1 MFAKAKERQLMD
13 INGNISKC
21 IICILNDGST
31 ANLDCAK
38 SGSSVAVP
46 KMGGYPS
53 GQREQTVNLLRLRY
67 VGSNP
72 TPLTINR
79 GLA

>member
-1 MFAKAKERQLMD
+1 M
-13 INGNISKC
+13 I
-21 IICILNDGST
+21 
-31 ANLDCAK
+31 
-38 SGSSVAVP
+38 AVKQTWTVHIAVQV

-72 TPLTINR
+72 TPPTINGALTLIGKGAVLKTASR
-79 GLA
+79 RC

>member
-1 MFAKAKERQLMD
+1 M
-13 INGNISKC
+13 I
-21 IICILNDGST
+21 
-31 ANLDCAK
+31 
-38 SGSSVAVP
+38 AVQRTWTVQRAVQV

-72 TPLTINR
+72 TPPTINGALTLIGKGAVLKTASR
-79 GLA
+79 RC